1 MIKAILDTS
10 VFVAALLSKSQSSAS
25 VQVLKKWSEGYFTL
39 IMSPQLL
46 EELVDKLYEKNIDEE
61 IIVDLVAAID
71 SIATYI
77 AGAYEATRLDEIDP
91 DDNKFLAAA
100 YESKADYL
108 VSLDSRDLLPLKY
121 YHGTQ
126 IVRPSAFLIFLEIP
140 E

>member
-1 MIKAILDTS
+1 
-10 VFVAALLSKSQSSAS
+10 VAS
-25 VQVLKKWSEGYFTL
+25 
-39 IMSPQLL
+39 
-46 EELVDKLYEKNIDEE
+46 
-61 IIVDLVAAID
+61 ID

-77 AGAYEATRLDEIDP
+77 AGAYEATRLDDIDP

-126 IVRPSAFLIFLEIP
+126 IIRPSIFLRFLEIP
-140 E
+140 K

>member
-1 MIKAILDTS
+1 MKAILDTS
-10 VFVAALLSKSQSSAS
+10 VFVAALLSKSKSSAS

-39 IMSPQLL
+39 VMSPQLL
-46 EELVDKLYEKNIDEE
+46 EELVDKLYEKKIDEE
-61 IIVDLVAAID
+61 IIVDLVVSID
-71 SIATYI
+71 SIATKI
-77 AGAYEATRLDEIDP
+77 AGAYEATRLDDIDP

-126 IVRPSAFLIFLEIP
+126 IIRPSAFLRFLEIS